1 MYHGRTWR
9 RARQGLSTQRCYLN
23 NMEIVKRS
31 LLRIALRLL
40 PLKGRKWLMRKLDKD
55 YKVIVELEGRQ
66 VEMTLDVFLDN
77 YEIFN

>member
-1 MYHGRTWR
+1 
-9 RARQGLSTQRCYLN
+9 
-23 NMEIVKRS
+23 
-31 LLRIALRLL
+31 
-40 PLKGRKWLMRKLDKD
+40 MRKLDKD

>member
-1 MYHGRTWR
+1 
-9 RARQGLSTQRCYLN
+9 
-23 NMEIVKRS
+23 MEIVKRS
-31 LLRIALRLL
+31 LLRIALQLL

>member
-1 MYHGRTWR
+1 
-9 RARQGLSTQRCYLN
+9 
-23 NMEIVKRS
+23 MEIVKRS